1 MEQQSARSWERD
13 QRRNTLTRK
22 NQHYVASDEQMPGA
36 ARLYL
41 HNHAEHHEDI
51 PQGNE
56 DSEIPKA
63 QQELSD
69 IVT

>member
-1 MEQQSARSWERD
+1 M
-13 QRRNTLTRK
+13 
-22 NQHYVASDEQMPGA
+22 ASDEQMPGA